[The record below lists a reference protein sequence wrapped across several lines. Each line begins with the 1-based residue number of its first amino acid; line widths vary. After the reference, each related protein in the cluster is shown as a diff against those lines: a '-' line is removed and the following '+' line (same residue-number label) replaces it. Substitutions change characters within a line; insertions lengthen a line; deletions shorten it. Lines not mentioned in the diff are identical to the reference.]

1 MNELL
6 EATARR
12 NIALVI
18 SAVRPNVRALMDQAG
33 FAEALGAENF
43 CDDIFLPLERAK
55 DLTAQKSS
63 SVNQH

>member
-1 MNELL
+1 MNEVL

-18 SAVRPNVRALMDQAG
+18 SAVRPNVRELMDRAG

-43 CDDIFLPLERAK
+43 CGDIFIALERAK
-55 DLTAQKSS
+55 ELMAQKR
-63 SVNQH
+63 